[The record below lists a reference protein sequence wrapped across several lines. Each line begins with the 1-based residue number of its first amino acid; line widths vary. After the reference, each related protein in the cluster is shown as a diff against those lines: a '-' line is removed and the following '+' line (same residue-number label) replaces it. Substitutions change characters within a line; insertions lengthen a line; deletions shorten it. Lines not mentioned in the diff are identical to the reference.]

1 MNFSGSTQFNYVIS
15 TSPTRKEEN
24 LYYIGS
30 ESPIITKMTFTE
42 GEYELAFDREMSHS
56 VSLFA
61 NDGVKMAIRYLQ
73 NLVYV
78 GRNVKQSLLNKIYE
92 NSYRSGKVDDTFE
105 HTYTYGR
112 PCFMKSNGVKINM
125 FIRKIICDLWN

>member
-1 MNFSGSTQFNYVIS
+1 
-15 TSPTRKEEN
+15 
-24 LYYIGS
+24 
-30 ESPIITKMTFTE
+30 MTFE
-42 GEYELAFDREMSHS
+42 REMPHS
-56 VSLFA
+56 VSFFA